1 MKLIRVLLRA
11 SLMVSLLAGCAS
23 SGVAPAPEGR
33 ADIKRRTDIRLELA
47 TAYFTGGQAEIA
59 LQELD
64 RALELSPRRADVLG
78 LRGLVLM
85 QLGDTE
91 RAGQNLRDAL
101 RIEPDNPSLQNNLG
115 WFLCQNGEPERA
127 MAYFDRALATR
138 SYASP
143 AKALVNAGLCRVRHG
158 QHAQGEAYLRRALD
172 AEPSNLQAHAALA
185 SLAFERAEY
194 ERARKHLLTVIES
207 EQAAADNFL
216 LAVRVERKLG
226 DVAAEQSL
234 LAQWRRRF
242 PESPQLSAYLR
253 GESNDK

>member
-1 MKLIRVLLRA
+1 MNPMHSMRLLMLA
-11 SLMVSLLAGCAS
+11 CLLAGCTGA
-23 SGVAPAPEGR
+23 GIAPAPEGR
-33 ADIKRRTDIRLELA
+33 ADVKRRTDIRLELA
-47 TAYFTGGQAEIA
+47 TAYFTGGQAEVA
-59 LQELD
+59 LQELN

-115 WFLCQNGEPERA
+115 WFLCQNGDPEKA
-127 MAYFDRALATR
+127 MVYFDRALATK
-138 SYASP
+138 SYKSP
-143 AKALVNAGLCRVRHG
+143 AKALVNAGMCRVRQG
-158 QHAQGEAYLRRALD
+158 QHALGEAYLRRALD
-172 AEPSNLQAHAALA
+172 AEPSNPQAHAVLA
-185 SLAFERAEY
+185 GIAYERAEY
-194 ERARKHLLTVIES
+194 ARARNHLLTVIES

-253 GESNDK
+253 GEPNDK

>member
-1 MKLIRVLLRA
+1 MRVLLLA
-11 SLMVSLLAGCAS
+11 SLLAGCAGA
-23 SGVAPAPEGR
+23 GVAPAPEGR
-33 ADIKRRTDIRLELA
+33 ADVKRRTDIRLELA

-91 RAGQNLRDAL
+91 RAGQSLRDAL

-115 WFLCQNGEPERA
+115 WFLCQNGDPDKA
-127 MAYFDRALATR
+127 MVYFERALASR

-143 AKALVNAGLCRVRHG
+143 AKALVNAGLCRVRQG

-172 AEPSNLQAHAALA
+172 IEASNPQAHGGLA
-185 SLAFERAEY
+185 RLAFERAEY
-194 ERARKHLLTVIES
+194 ARARQHLLAVIET
-207 EQAAADNFL
+207 EQAAAENFL
-216 LAVRVERKLG
+216 LAVLVERKLG